1 MKLVTGEC
9 KYCKQMKSLNVPDEW
24 SEEDINTEAT
34 RKCDCEAAVAAE
46 EVQRII
52 TYAEADI
59 NRFFEDKGLDAFKE
73 ILKAAVEQVA
83 RKNVTK
89 VTLTNDG
96 YTVTMKRTKSGIS
109 VSIKHTTEEKTES

>member
-1 MKLVTGEC
+1 MKLATGEC
-9 KYCKQMKSLNVPDEW
+9 KYCKQMKSINVPDSWETDDVNA
-24 SEEDINTEAT
+24 EVT
-34 RKCDCEAAVAAE
+34 RKCNCEEALAAE

-83 RKNVTK
+83 RKNVMK
-89 VTLTNDG
+89 VSLNSNG
-96 YTVTMKRTKSGIS
+96 YTATMKRTNSGIS
-109 VSIKHTTEEKTES
+109 LTLKHTTEEKTES

>member
-1 MKLVTGEC
+1 MKLATGEC
-9 KYCKQMKSLNVPDEW
+9 KYCQQMKTIQVPDEW
-24 SEEDINTEAT
+24 TEEDVNAEVT
-34 RKCDCEAAVAAE
+34 RKCNCEEALAAE

-89 VTLTNDG
+89 VSLTNDG
-96 YTVTMKRTKSGIS
+96 YTVVMKRTKSGIS
-109 VSIKHTTEEKTES
+109 VSLKHTTEEKTES